1 MYASSLSDYL
11 AYCIVMSCGWK
22 TLNIQLN
29 HCTSSSCH
37 NNYCNSLSQS
47 HFKPELPEDTVIH
60 FHINCSKL
68 VLTILSVL
76 HTSKP
81 VAANSSV
88 VHVVY
93 STIASL
99 FNPFFFYKLSNAFQV
114 GSVL

>member
-1 MYASSLSDYL
+1 MYASSLSGL
-11 AYCIVMSCGWK
+11 LYCDCAMWVENIH
-22 TLNIQLN
+22 IQLN
-29 HCTSSSCH
+29 HCTSSSGH
-37 NNYCNSLSQS
+37 NNYCNPLSQS

-88 VHVVY
+88 G
-93 STIASL
+93 L
-99 FNPFFFYKLSNAFQV
+99 FILLLLPYLLLLSFTKLSNSFQV